1 MSSSDFPNI
10 TSDRSPE
17 RFRARLTTAIKP
29 RTFRRFLEHCDAYID
44 SVVQE
49 AGLRDHGEV
58 LELEEYVHLRREN
71 SAVRVCFGMISYSLG
86 IDLPEEVFEDSTFQE
101 VYFSAVD
108 MVCWANVSKYCVPTV
123 RRADCL
129 VFPMSG
135 PILV

>member
-1 MSSSDFPNI
+1 VSSSDCPNVI
-10 TSDRSPE
+10 SDRSPE
-17 RFRARLTTAIKP
+17 RFRARLTTRIKP
-29 RTFRRFLEHCDAYID
+29 RTFRRFLEHCEAYID

-49 AGLRDHGEV
+49 AGLRDYGEI

-86 IDLPEEVFEDSTFQE
+86 IDLPEEVFEDSTFQK

-108 MVCWANVSKYCVPTV
+108 MVCWANVSKCCVPTN